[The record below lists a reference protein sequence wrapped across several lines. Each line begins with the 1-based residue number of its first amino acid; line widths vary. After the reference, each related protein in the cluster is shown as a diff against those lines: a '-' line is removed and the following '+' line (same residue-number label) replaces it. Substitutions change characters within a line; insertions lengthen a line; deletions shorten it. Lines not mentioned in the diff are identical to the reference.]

1 MLDKLCIIAGERS
14 GDLYGGRVIK
24 ELKIMNPN
32 LKVFGIG
39 GDNLSS
45 NGVDIIYHIR
55 QMAFMGFFEV
65 IKHLPLINKVMD
77 RLVEEVK
84 REKPDVVLL
93 IDYPGFNLK
102 FAKKIRKYTKKIIYY
117 ISPQL
122 WAWASG
128 RVEKVRKYID
138 EMIVIFPFEKDFYK
152 KYDLDVDFV
161 GHPLLEI
168 INEFKFESRDTFFEK
183 YDLDKNLKTLVIFP
197 GSRVQEIK
205 KHLSLI
211 HDTIG
216 LITEKEK
223 LNVIMAGVSSV
234 SKEVYDY
241 VLCNKN
247 IRLVFDDQ
255 YNILK
260 YSDFALVKSGTTTIE
275 TACFGIPMIVYYKT
289 SFLSY
294 LIGRMVVKISF
305 FCMVNIIAGKKVV
318 PELLQKEVNPHN
330 LYSHFHEIFNNSE
343 SLSIMKQDLIIVK
356 EKLGEPGASFKAAK
370 IIFNSV

>member
-14 GDLYGGRVIK
+14 GDLYGGRVVK

-39 GDNLSS
+39 GDNLLSHGAELLY
-45 NGVDIIYHIR
+45 NVR

-65 IKHLPLINKVMD
+65 IKHLPFINEVMD
-77 RLVEEVK
+77 RLIEEVK
-84 REKPDVVLL
+84 KQKPDIVLL

-122 WAWASG
+122 WAWGSG

-138 EMIVIFPFEKDFYK
+138 KMIVIFPFEKEFYK
-152 KYDLDVDFV
+152 SHNIDVEFT
-161 GHPLLEI
+161 GHPLPEI
-168 INEFKFESRDTFFEK
+168 IDEYKYNSHDAFFEK
-183 YDLDKNLKTLVIFP
+183 YNLDKNKKTLVIFP

-205 KHLSLI
+205 KHLKLI
-211 HDTIG
+211 NEAAE
-216 LITEKEK
+216 LITRNEE

-234 SKEVYDY
+234 SKEVYEH
-241 VLCNKN
+241 VLENKN
-247 IRLVFDDQ
+247 IKLIFDDQ

-275 TACFGIPMIVYYKT
+275 TACFGIPMIVYYRT
-289 SFLSY
+289 SLLSL
-294 LIGRMVVKISF
+294 LIGRMLVKIKF

-318 PELLQKEVNPHN
+318 PELLQSEVNPGN
-330 LYSHFHEIFNNSE
+330 IFSQFHKIFNDTV
-343 SLSIMKQDLIIVK
+343 SLNIMRNELKNVK
-356 EKLGEPGASFKAAK
+356 EKLGEPGASVKAAR